1 MREEVGEAE
10 RGEGKLGDAS
20 SRLGRMRISTVGVAA
35 LDTRREEK
43 VEELKQGSKRR
54 TAVS

>member
-1 MREEVGEAE
+1 VREEVGEAE